1 MLMAKTATMTIRLD
15 PDIKSKVERVYS
27 RYGMTLT
34 EAVNV
39 FFHQSLNVEG
49 LPFDLR
55 PNPETL
61 AALEEVKDMEKHP
74 ERYKGYHNV
83 QDMIDGI
90 LSEAD

>member
-1 MLMAKTATMTIRLD
+1 MTIRLD
-15 PDIKSKVERVYS
+15 PEVKSQVESLYS
-27 RYGMTLT
+27 GYGMTLA

-39 FFHQSLNVEG
+39 FFHQSINVKG

-61 AALEEVKDMEKHP
+61 NALREVEDMRNHP
-74 ERYKGYHNV
+74 EKYKGFHNV
-83 QDMIDGI
+83 QDMINDI